1 MENNPTSGQDGGR
14 AAGLSDT
21 AVPPTAKGSLMHVS
35 SPQQI
40 EEANNAEMAEMLE
53 ADKPD
58 EIDPLIGFFMA
69 IIDENRYHRET
80 EGIDDALIE
89 GEYRA
94 QSKYPPRKIQEI
106 RDFGG
111 SEVFM
116 GLTGVKVR
124 AADAWMK
131 EILTTDREQLW
142 RIEPTPITNIPKPL
156 AEQMAETAVKRI
168 RQLQAEAEQNGTP
181 LELTPAVIYDL
192 SASVRDEVLAERK
205 RKAEISV
212 QRMEQTIHDQMI
224 EMDFEATFR
233 EVITDV
239 CRNKV
244 AIMKG
249 PIPVAVEC
257 RGWTVD
263 KEGKPKIIKERKI
276 VPKVY
281 RIEPKDFFPSP
292 VHKKANKGN
301 TVERVYF
308 DRGELA
314 ALRDQPNYSTAEINR
329 ALDNFNHTEKPIEYS
344 TESDDLKHI
353 DYDDENVSRTVAR
366 GWEVW
371 AVVDGRRLL
380 DFGFEF
386 DRDGKTPLDPNG
398 AYDVNVLLVNSRII
412 YLNHN
417 PDEYGSRPYSSTGW
431 AEIVGSLWFQAIW
444 ELMTDLQDVCNGCAR
459 ALCNNMAFASGPQS
473 VINDV
478 ARLPDGEELTPPHPL
493 KMWQFTNVHKVAT
506 KPIDFFQPNSNAQ
519 ELLAVYDR
527 FAKLADDYTG
537 IPAYAYGNDRVAG
550 AGRTAS
556 GLSMLMSSAARG
568 IKNVI
573 LRIDKEILNKVIR
586 DLYFY
591 NLQYSDDES
600 LKHGADINV
609 RATGAI
615 QIMIKESMAARRL
628 EFLQATANDIDF
640 KVIGEE
646 NRARL
651 LSDIASTLD
660 LDFNP
665 VKSQEQISEMIQ
677 QEAQMAQQQREV
689 ELAELQ
695 RQAQKDEAEIALKAA
710 ETALNYAKAESES
723 KIEQQKVAQQ
733 GGAEGGIE

>member
-1 MENNPTSGQDGGR
+1 MDGGR
-14 AAGLSDT
+14 AAGLSDS
-21 AVPPTAKGSLMHVS
+21 AVPPNETGNLIHVA
-35 SPQQI
+35 SPEQI
-40 EEANNAEMAEMLE
+40 EKANNEEMDKMLKK
-53 ADKPD
+53 DKAD

-69 IIDENRYHRET
+69 VIDENRYHRET

-89 GEYRA
+89 GEYRC
-94 QSKYPPRKIQEI
+94 QSKYPPNKLQEI

-116 GLTGVKVR
+116 GLTGVKQR

-131 EILTTDREQLW
+131 EILTTDREQIW
-142 RIEPTPITNIPKPL
+142 RIESTPIVDIPKPL

-168 RQLQAEAEQNGTP
+168 RQLQAEAEEAGTP
-181 LELTPAVIYDL
+181 LNLTPAMIYDL
-192 SASVRDEVLAERK
+192 SATVRDEVLAERK
-205 RKAEISV
+205 RKADISI
-212 QRMEQTIHDQMI
+212 QRMEQTIHDQMV
-224 EMDFEATFR
+224 EMDFEAVFR
-233 EVITDV
+233 EIITDV
-239 CRNKV
+239 TRNKV
-244 AIMKG
+244 AILKG
-249 PIPVAVEC
+249 PVPVVKEKRA
-257 RGWTVD
+257 WTVD
-263 KEGKPKIIKERKI
+263 DAGRPKIIKERKV
-276 VPKVY
+276 VPCVY
-281 RIEPKDFFPSP
+281 RVEPKDFFPSP
-292 VHKKANKGN
+292 VHKLAHKGN
-301 TVERVYF
+301 TVERIYY

-329 ALDNFNHTEKPIEYS
+329 ALENFNHTEKPIEYS

-371 AVVDGRRLL
+371 ATVDGRRLL

-386 DRDGKTPLDPNG
+386 DRDGTTPLDPNG
-398 AYDVNVLLVNSRII
+398 SYDINAILINSRII

-417 PDEYGSRPYSSTGW
+417 PDEFGSRPYSATGW
-431 AEIVGSLWFQAIW
+431 GEIVGSFWYQAIW

-478 ARLPDGEELTPPHPL
+478 SRLPDGEELTPPHPL
-493 KMWQFTNVHKVAT
+493 KMWQFTNVHKVAS
-506 KPIDFFQPNSNAQ
+506 KPLDFFQPNSNAQ

-573 LRIDKEILNKVIR
+573 LRIDRNILNKVVK
-586 DLYFY
+586 DLYYY
-591 NLQYSDDES
+591 NLMYSDDES
-600 LKHGADINV
+600 LKLGADVEV
-609 RATGAI
+609 RATGAV

-640 KVIGEE
+640 KVVGEE
-646 NRARL
+646 NRAKL

-665 VKSQEQISEMIQ
+665 VKSQEQIAQMIQ
-677 QEAQMAQQQREV
+677 DEAQMAQQAREV

-710 ETALNYAKAESES
+710 ETALAYAKAENENNL
-723 KIEQQKVAQQ
+723 EQQKLDQNAGG
-733 GGAEGGIE
+733 GGATA

>member
-1 MENNPTSGQDGGR
+1 MENNATSGMDGGR
-14 AAGLSDT
+14 AMGISDT
-21 AVPPTAKGSLMHVS
+21 AVPPSSSGNLIHVS
-35 SPQQI
+35 SPAAI
-40 EEANNAEMAEMLE
+40 EEANNKEMAEMLE

-58 EIDPLIGFFMA
+58 LIDPLVGFFMSV
-69 IIDENRYHRET
+69 IDENRYHRET

-89 GEYRA
+89 AEYRA
-94 QSKYPPRKIQEI
+94 QSLYPPNKLQEI

-111 SEVFM
+111 SEVFL
-116 GLTGVKVR
+116 GLTGVKNR

-131 EILTTDREQLW
+131 EILTTDREQIW
-142 RIEPTPITNIPKPL
+142 RIEPTPITDIPKPL

-168 RQLQAEAEQNGTP
+168 RQLQAEAEQAGTP
-181 LELTPAVIYDL
+181 LELTTALIYDL

-205 RKAEISV
+205 RKAEISI
-212 QRMEQTIHDQMI
+212 QRMEQTIHDQFV
-224 EMDFEATFR
+224 EMDFEDTLR
-233 EVITDV
+233 EIITDV
-239 CRNKV
+239 TRSKV
-244 AIMKG
+244 AILKG
-249 PIPVAVEC
+249 PIPVAVET
-257 RGWTVD
+257 RSWTVD
-263 KEGKPKIIKERKI
+263 KNGKPKMVKERKI
-276 VPKVY
+276 VPKTY

-292 VHKKANKGN
+292 VSNKAYKGN
-301 TVERVYF
+301 TVERIYY

-314 ALRDQPNYSTAEINR
+314 GLRDQPNYSSAEINR
-329 ALDNFNHTEKPIEYS
+329 ALENFNHTEKPIEYS

-380 DFGFEF
+380 DYGFEF
-386 DRDGKTPLDPNG
+386 ARDGRTALDPNG
-398 AYDVNVLLVNSRII
+398 AYDINAILVNSRII

-417 PDEYGSRPYSSTGW
+417 PDEYGARPYSSTGW
-431 AEIVGSLWFQAIW
+431 AEIVGSFWYQSIS
-444 ELMTDLQDVCNGCAR
+444 ELMTDIQDICNGSAR
-459 ALCNNMAFASGPQS
+459 ALCNNMAFASGPQT

-493 KMWQFTNVHKVAT
+493 KMWQFTNVHKT
-506 KPIDFFQPNSNAQ
+506 PGKPLDFFQPGSNAA
-519 ELLAVYDR
+519 ELLGVYDR
-527 FAKLADDYTG
+527 FAKMADDFTG
-537 IPAYAYGNDRVAG
+537 IPAYAYGNDKVAG

-568 IKNVI
+568 VKNVI
-573 LRIDKEILNKVIR
+573 MRIDKEILNKVVK
-586 DLYFY
+586 DLYYY
-591 NLQYSDDES
+591 NLQYSEDET
-600 LKHGADINV
+600 LKMGADINV

-646 NRARL
+646 NRAKL

-665 VKSQEQISEMIQ
+665 VKTQEQIAEMLQ
-677 QEAQMAQQQREV
+677 QEAQMAAEQREV

-695 RQAQKDEAEIALKAA
+695 RKAQKEEAETALAAA
-710 ETALNYAKAESES
+710 ETALAYAKAETE
-723 KIEQQKVAQQ
+723 KDQKQQELEQA
-733 GGAEGGIE
+733 GATAE